1 MCFLDNKRDILERKS
16 NNIDNTNRDNDDDNP
31 HFNENKTENGNNSS
45 SLDPLILYQEEI
57 DSTVSNKDIYELLHL
72 IYYFNSLYIKF
83 TITSFVL
90 YLYYFYL
97 LYGSNKN
104 FLQNC

>member
-57 DSTVSNKDIYELLHL
+57 DSTVSNKDIYELHSFNLLFQFLVYQIH
-72 IYYFNSLYIKF
+72 YYFICSVFIL
-83 TITSFVL
+83 
-90 YLYYFYL
+90 
-97 LYGSNKN
+97 
-104 FLQNC
+104 FLSTVWEQ